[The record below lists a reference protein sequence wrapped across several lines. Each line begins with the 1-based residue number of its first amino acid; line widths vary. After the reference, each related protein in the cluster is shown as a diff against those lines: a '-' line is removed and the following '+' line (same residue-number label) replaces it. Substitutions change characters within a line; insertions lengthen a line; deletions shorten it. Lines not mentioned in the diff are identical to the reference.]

1 MDFVVQTQTAS
12 LAINGS
18 PGASRLVLVSWPV
31 SVVCL
36 ANSKLRT
43 GRCRGVRVDG
53 GHGQHGERDACHGG
67 PQMSPPLVFRG
78 MPGTDRRETTAFRTG
93 RLLGNRG

>member
-18 PGASRLVLVSWPV
+18 PGASRLVVSWPV

-36 ANSKLRT
+36 ADSDLRT
-43 GRCRGVRVDG
+43 GSCRGVRVDG
-53 GHGQHGERDACHGG
+53 GHGQHGDDKSPGDAGAHGDYL
-67 PQMSPPLVFRG
+67 LVVR
-78 MPGTDRRETTAFRTG
+78 
-93 RLLGNRG
+93 